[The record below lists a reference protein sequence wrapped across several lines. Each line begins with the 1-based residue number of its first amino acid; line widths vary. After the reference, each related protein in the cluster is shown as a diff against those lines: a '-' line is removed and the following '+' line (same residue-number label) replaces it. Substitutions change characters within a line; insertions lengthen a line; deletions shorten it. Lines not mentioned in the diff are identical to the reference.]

1 MIEIIEN
8 REMQTNNK
16 CKKMNKPSQLCVFAG
31 VCAVLIVVTNFGFA
45 WADTGVSNTNTIL
58 ATDAIKNNPTE
69 MKILENIELFKQ
81 RYAATQQRQQLI
93 DQQNQFIEQ
102 QRQIAKEYLQN
113 DLAGMNNGN
122 DLTFPRSAYA
132 IFVTHVDNSAQ
143 NLFWDQ
149 FNFMQEKVH
158 NARDAMNEVIKNGG
172 TRQEALQAY
181 SDAAAIHK
189 TQLVSINKDL
199 NIKYNLADEKVQSL
213 FNKDGK
219 LNKTV

>member
-1 MIEIIEN
+1 
-8 REMQTNNK
+8 
-16 CKKMNKPSQLCVFAG
+16 
-31 VCAVLIVVTNFGFA
+31 
-45 WADTGVSNTNTIL
+45 
-58 ATDAIKNNPTE
+58 
-69 MKILENIELFKQ
+69 
-81 RYAATQQRQQLI
+81 
-93 DQQNQFIEQ
+93 
-102 QRQIAKEYLQN
+102 
-113 DLAGMNNGN
+113 
-122 DLTFPRSAYA
+122 
-132 IFVTHVDNSAQ
+132 
-143 NLFWDQ
+143 
-149 FNFMQEKVH
+149 MQEKVH